1 MFLDCHQKRKH
12 QVRESSFIILSVTAA
27 GFNLG
32 APVFSEDGEK
42 PPSPLEGR
50 YCECVGSYTYI
61 PGKHRI
67 N

>member
-12 QVRESSFIILSVTAA
+12 QVSESSFIILSDKAA

-42 PPSPLEGR
+42 PLSPWR
-50 YCECVGSYTYI
+50 VDTVSV
-61 PGKHRI
+61 
-67 N
+67 